1 MKRATRNVAGR
12 GRRWRVAAVAATV
25 GCAAVSAKAESF
37 FQIEAGIGMASF
49 SSLPDGMYYQRG
61 FSHHFDLHVPAGRIG
76 IVMNAID
83 YRQGSVIP
91 GLRIHADYMNFGSVH
106 MTSDAAQD
114 AEDFMSQG
122 QTGGYDAATKGCYDN
137 NCGAIRKFDS
147 SGGLQLLAF
156 TLEPYWQKGAWTF
169 GVEFGPTLFRSTW
182 SSTATVVS
190 DTSPWGPKGSVEVLQ
205 HQPHIQAGAIV
216 GASVGY
222 KAFSIRYN
230 YVFCPIGN
238 STGKNVPAGFKGAH
252 MLTANYTW

>member
-1 MKRATRNVAGR
+1 MKQYIATT
-12 GRRWRVAAVAATV
+12 VAAMALAS
-25 GCAAVSAKAESF
+25 SAQAESF

-49 SSLPDGMYYQRG
+49 TTLQDGMYFQKG
-61 FSHHFDLHVPAGRIG
+61 FSHHFDLHVPAGRVG

-114 AEDFMSQG
+114 AEDFTSQG

-182 SSTATVVS
+182 TSTATVVS
-190 DTSPWGPKGSVEVLQ
+190 ATSPWGPKGSVEVLQ
-205 HQPHIQAGAIV
+205 HEPHIQLGTII
-216 GASVGY
+216 GASIGY
-222 KAFSIRYN
+222 KAFSLRYN
-230 YVFCPIGN
+230 YVFCPLGS

-252 MLTANYTW
+252 MLTLGYVW